1 MRERECVGKGRG
13 EEWEILADSTV
24 EVTGRCGELRPDE
37 PPEFCSPS
45 IGPEQ
50 NCLLFGSLF
59 VACMDS
65 GCVFSRPPD
74 GIVIRTFTTIPGVTP
89 YHSYFLFSKSLETL
103 AHLANLIGKDYSSR
117 TKTLGVSEIRKPMES
132 SWCPDWYG
140 STSSMIWMTGK
151 CDVKCL
157 LEKMCPI
164 SPKNDEN
171 KT

>member
-1 MRERECVGKGRG
+1 MCGEGQRG
-13 EEWEILADSTV
+13 GVRNFSNSIV
-24 EVTGRCGELRPDE
+24 EVTSRCGELRPDE
-37 PPEFCSPS
+37 PPEFCPQS

-50 NCLLFGSLF
+50 NGLLFGSSF

-65 GCVFSRPPD
+65 DCVFSRPWD
-74 GIVIRTFTTIPGVTP
+74 GIFIRTFTTIPGVTP
-89 YHSYFLFSKSLETL
+89 YHSYFLFTKSLETL